1 MDSIERAHYDLKMLL
16 PSSDSRYFSPEELD
30 SAINMAI
37 MDLFNMQYKAFGE
50 TQRISDD
57 LARFKTIT
65 VLPTTPGTGGAAIGA
80 LPESHLYTLSVYV
93 NKIGAVP
100 IVKRLRIVEEQY
112 IAQYIDSEAFG
123 PSEDNCICR
132 LVGPNVHAYP
142 NTITEIGITYFRKPI
157 HCKYAYTL
165 TGLLGNVPVYDPIN
179 SIQIDYSDAAY
190 NQIIQKT
197 LTYLG
202 VAQKDGTLIQEQ
214 GMFRQNSTPE
224 VR

>member
-30 SAINMAI
+30 SAINMAV
-37 MDLFNMQYKAFGE
+37 MDLFNMQYKAYGE

-57 LARFKTIT
+57 LATFKTIT
-65 VLPTTPGTGGAAIGA
+65 PITLAAGVGSM
-80 LPESHLYTLSVYV
+80 PEGHLYTISVYV
-93 NKIGAVP
+93 TKIGLNSV
-100 IVKRLRIVEEQY
+100 IKRLRIVEEQF

-123 PSEDNCICR
+123 PTEDNCICR
-132 LVGPNVHAYP
+132 LIGNTIHAYP
-142 NTITEIGITYFRKPI
+142 ETITEIGMTYFRKPND
-157 HCKYAYTL
+157 CKYAYTL
-165 TGLLGNVPVYDPIN
+165 TGLLGNIPVYDAIN
-179 SIQIDYSDAAY
+179 SIQIDYSDSAY
-190 NQIIQKT
+190 NQIIQKA

-202 VAQKDGTLIQEQ
+202 VAQKDSTLMQEQ

>member
-57 LARFKTIT
+57 LATFKTIT
-65 VLPTTPGTGGAAIGA
+65 PIPLAAGIGA
-80 LPESHLYTLSVYV
+80 LPASHLYTLSVYV
-93 NKIGAVP
+93 TKIGSTP
-100 IVKRLRIVEEQY
+100 IIKRLRIVEEQF
-112 IAQYIDSEAFG
+112 IAQYIDSEAFA

-132 LVGPNVHAYP
+132 LIGDNIHVYP
-142 NTITEIGITYFRKPI
+142 NTVTEIGITYFRKPNT
-157 HCKYAYTL
+157 CKFAYTM
-165 TGLLGNVPVYDPIN
+165 TGLLGNIPVYDAIN
-179 SIQIDYSDAAY
+179 SVQIDYSDSAY
-190 NQIIQKT
+190 NQIIQKA

-202 VAQKDGTLIQEQ
+202 VAQKDGTLMQEQ